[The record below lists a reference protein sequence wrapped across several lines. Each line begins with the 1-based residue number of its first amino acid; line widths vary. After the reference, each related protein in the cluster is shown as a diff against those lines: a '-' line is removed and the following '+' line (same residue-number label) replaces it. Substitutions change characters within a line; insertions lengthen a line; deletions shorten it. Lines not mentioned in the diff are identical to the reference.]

1 MLLSSLVLIASFLPC
16 FPEQHKNPEWSGETK
31 ALRFAKMTSFVDE
44 CVGTSVRS
52 SRDAGRMGV
61 FFFLWKI
68 WSLGILMLK
77 NLSSKVLGLVSG

>member
-1 MLLSSLVLIASFLPC
+1 M
-16 FPEQHKNPEWSGETK
+16 
-31 ALRFAKMTSFVDE
+31 AL
-44 CVGTSVRS
+44 
-52 SRDAGRMGV
+52 

>member
-1 MLLSSLVLIASFLPC
+1 VA
-16 FPEQHKNPEWSGETK
+16 
-31 ALRFAKMTSFVDE
+31 
-44 CVGTSVRS
+44 VRS

-77 NLSSKVLGLVSG
+77 NLNTKVLGLVSG